1 MMWVNVNEIMVS
13 LQFFKNAQINK
24 SPRSTCFIVFSNVSG
39 VGHFIII
46 LFRLLLSQFVSYCL
60 LEDQPVSQHYALIT
74 HVT

>member
-1 MMWVNVNEIMVS
+1 MMWVNVNTIMVS

-24 SPRSTCFIVFSNVSG
+24 SPWSTCFIVFFSG
-39 VGHFIII
+39 MGHFIII
-46 LFRLLLSQFVSYCL
+46 LYRLMLSQFVSYCL